1 LNPYIGEL
9 AALGTSLCWT
19 ATSTFF
25 AFASRKVGSLVLNR
39 ARLVLA
45 VMVLLIAHP
54 LLRVSLPLQAGSERW
69 FWLGLSGIVGLTL
82 GDLFLFQSF
91 IFVGPR
97 LGMLMMSLAPV
108 IAGITAWFF
117 LAESLGAYQIL
128 GIAVTLGGV
137 AWVVLEG
144 GSADWRYRK
153 RYRQLSQPEGQQIHK
168 NYWKGILFGVGAA
181 AGQALGLI
189 LAKKGLAGDFS
200 PLSATLMRML
210 AATAAMW
217 FFTFLQ
223 RQAGATVQRLVQE
236 RRAFPYI
243 LAGVLTGP
251 SLGVT
256 LSLLAVQHSPVGV
269 ASTLMALPPVFLLP
283 VGYFVFQE
291 RFSLGA
297 VIGTL
302 VAITGV
308 GLLFLA

>member
-1 LNPYIGEL
+1 LNLYIGEL

-39 ARLVLA
+39 VRLVLA
-45 VMVLLIAHP
+45 VIVLLIAHP

-108 IAGITAWFF
+108 IAGVTAWFF
-117 LAESLGAYQIL
+117 LAESLGAVQIL

-144 GSADWRYRK
+144 GNR
-153 RYRQLSQPEGQQIHK
+153 QPEGQQIHK

-189 LAKKGLAGDFS
+189 LAKKGLSGEFP

-217 FFTFLQ
+217 VFTFLQ
-223 RQAGATVQRLVQE
+223 GQACATVQRLLQE

-243 LAGVLTGP
+243 MAGVLTGP
-251 SLGVT
+251 TLGVT

-297 VIGTL
+297 VLGTL
-302 VAITGV
+302 IAITGV